1 MLTLRIPQRSKTV
14 EEVTVGRW
22 SKAEGGK
29 LKKGET
35 IVEIEAPDAI
45 YQIAAAADCRLLK
58 VLAGEGTVV
67 AVGEPVALLGQP
79 GEDTAKALAEIA
91 AQAAAAAPAKT
102 VKLAVA
108 AARVD
113 TSPPA
118 PAGATH
124 NSVVRVPESAATA
137 APHGDPQT
145 TRVAMPPVSAGSP
158 VVPVLM
164 PQAGQSMEEGTI
176 VAWRVKEGDQI
187 KAGDIIFDV
196 ETDKATIEVEAVD
209 AGRVARIVVPE
220 GQTVEVKVPVAYLA
234 DSAGAVDAFLRG
246 EAAPAAGVPEAPTAA
261 PHGDPQTTRVAMPPS
276 ELPAGVTPILMPQ
289 AGQSMEEGTIVAW
302 RVKEGDRVKVGDI
315 IFDVETDKATIEV
328 EAVDAGRVARI
339 VAQEGETLEVKVPVA
354 YMAEDDAAVDAFLR
368 SGAAQ
373 GATLAAQGATLNSV
387 ERVPE
392 AAPGTA
398 QGLRDTHTGGVRGT
412 LSGDG
417 RVKAS
422 PAARKAAAERGID
435 LSAVPA
441 GSGPGGRILSTDV
454 AIAPTGAAAP
464 AAGKVPAKPALGE
477 PKRTKMSGMRKAI
490 AKNLQASKQT
500 IPHFYIKQT
509 VRADAL
515 LAKYKQLKAAG
526 EFKCTINDFVV
537 AAVAKAV
544 AEKPSFRSQVDGTD
558 LLEYPN
564 ANVGMAV
571 GVEGGLVVPVI
582 ASADK
587 LSFRDLAAQT
597 RRIVEQAR
605 SGKIENMGQGAI
617 TITNLGM
624 FGITEFS
631 AIINPPE
638 AAILAVG
645 AAHEEAVV
653 ENGQVKAAHVMTMI
667 LSVDHR
673 VIDGVMAAE
682 FVNRLRELLQDP
694 EGLLNPKL

>member
-14 EEVTVGRW
+14 EEVTVGQW
-22 SKAEGGK
+22 FKAEGGK

-45 YQIAAAADCRLLK
+45 YQITAASDCRLLK

-79 GEDTAKALAEIA
+79 GEDIAKAMAEIA

-102 VKLAVA
+102 VKPAVA
-108 AARVD
+108 AARVN
-113 TSPPA
+113 TAPAVPAPVRAPQPAAAPA
-118 PAGATH
+118 PAPAA
-124 NSVVRVPESAATA
+124 VAAPAAT
-137 APHGDPQT
+137 PN
-145 TRVAMPPVSAGSP
+145 

-176 VAWRVKEGDQI
+176 VAWRVKEGDRI
-187 KAGDIIFDV
+187 KVGDIIFDV

-209 AGRVARIVVPE
+209 AGRIGRIVVPE

-234 DSAGAVDAFLRG
+234 ESPAAIDAFLRG
-246 EAAPAAGVPEAPTAA
+246 ESAPSAPAPAGATLNSVERVSEAPAPSAAPAG
-261 PHGDPQTTRVAMPPS
+261 
-276 ELPAGVTPILMPQ
+276 ELPAGVTAILMPQ

-354 YMAEDDAAVDAFLR
+354 YMAENDAAVDAYLKG
-368 SGAAQ
+368 GAAPAAA
-373 GATLAAQGATLNSV
+373 GATHPQGMRATEPSAPAVAA
-387 ERVPE
+387 
-392 AAPGTA
+392 AAP
-398 QGLRDTHTGGVRGT
+398 VRQAVAAPV
-412 LSGDG
+412 SGDG

-422 PAARKAAAERGID
+422 PAARKLAAQRGVD

-441 GSGPGGRILSTDV
+441 GSGPGGRILSTD
-454 AIAPTGAAAP
+454 IATAPAGAVAP
-464 AAGKVPAKPALGE
+464 AAGKAPAKPALGE

-490 AKNLQASKQT
+490 ARNLQASKQT

-515 LAKYKQLKAAG
+515 LAKYKQLKAAA

-597 RRIVEQAR
+597 RRIVEAAR

-624 FGITEFS
+624 FGISEFS

-645 AAHEEAVV
+645 AAHEEAVI
-653 ENGQVKAAHVMTMI
+653 ENGQIKAAQVMTMI

-682 FVNRLRELLQDP
+682 FVNRLKELLEKP
-694 EGLLNPKL
+694 EGLLG